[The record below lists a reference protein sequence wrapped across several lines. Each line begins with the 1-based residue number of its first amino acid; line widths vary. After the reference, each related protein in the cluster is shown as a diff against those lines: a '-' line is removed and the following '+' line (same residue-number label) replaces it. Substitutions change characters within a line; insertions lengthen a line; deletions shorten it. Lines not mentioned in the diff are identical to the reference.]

1 MAEKNSQPD
10 RVLRIPP
17 EPVRAVGRTSRF
29 YMLGWMLAALA
40 SHTGWGIY
48 PVLARYLQVISRL
61 PSMSILVVSS
71 VPLSV
76 LVAFVSRRHLQAK
89 YLKSRV
95 LWFLALAVVLR
106 ALTNLLAARYTL
118 SIYVQLITQ
127 MTPFAVAA
135 LGAAF
140 FHEAIPPYTGR
151 AILLSFAG
159 AVLLAS
165 GQIGE
170 ASAPFAFTPDDVIGI
185 TLAFSSMLFLALY
198 MLLVRHSVRFG
209 LPGEIV
215 FLAQLVTV
223 SVTASVLSWLF
234 HEDWGRWFALTPR
247 DWGVYLVF
255 VFGVVLGANTLQI
268 GALRRLGAATVSS
281 MLAWRWISALVAADL
296 LLGEQLTSFRQ
307 FLGAAIIFVVITWY
321 VRQSVVTVRE

>member
-1 MAEKNSQPD
+1 
-10 RVLRIPP
+10 
-17 EPVRAVGRTSRF
+17 
-29 YMLGWMLAALA
+29 MLGWMLAALA

-48 PVLARYLQVISRL
+48 PVLARYLQVVSRL

-71 VPLSV
+71 APLAM
-76 LVAFVSRRHLQAK
+76 LVALVARRHLRAD

-95 LWFLALAVVLR
+95 LWLLALTVLLR
-106 ALTNLLAARYTL
+106 ALTNLMAARYTL

-127 MTPFAVAA
+127 MTPFAVAV

-140 FHEAIPPYTGR
+140 FHESIPPYTGR

-159 AVLLAS
+159 ALLLAS

-170 ASAPFAFTPDDVIGI
+170 TSAPFAFSRSDGIGI
-185 TLAFSSMLFLALY
+185 ALALSSMFFLALY
-198 MLLVRHSVRFG
+198 MLLVRHSVHFG
-209 LPGEIV
+209 VPGEIV

-234 HEDWGRWFALTPR
+234 REDWGRWLVLTPR
-247 DWGVYLVF
+247 DWVVYFVF

-281 MLAWRWISALVAADL
+281 MLAWRWISALVAADIL
-296 LLGEQLTSFRQ
+296 LDEQLTSLRQ

-321 VRQSVVTVRE
+321 VRQSVVTAGE